1 MNIYLNILLV
11 VVSLAVI
18 FLIVYL
24 VQVLT
29 QLRKTLKSVDDLTQ
43 QINTEV
49 VKVDEAIENIKST
62 SDNVKNITGK
72 VAGFSFL
79 KGIGVVG
86 SILKGI
92 NFVRGARARKKKREQ
107 DSEK

>member
-1 MNIYLNILLV
+1 MNIYLNVLLV
-11 VVSLAVI
+11 VISLAVI
-18 FLIVYL
+18 FLIIYL

-49 VKVDEAIENIKST
+49 VKVDAAIENIKT
-62 SDNVKNITGK
+62 TADNVKNISGK

-79 KGIGVVG
+79 KGIGMLGTIV
-86 SILKGI
+86 KGI
-92 NFVRGARARKKKREQ
+92 NFVRNARSKKKKKQAE
-107 DSEK
+107 SEK